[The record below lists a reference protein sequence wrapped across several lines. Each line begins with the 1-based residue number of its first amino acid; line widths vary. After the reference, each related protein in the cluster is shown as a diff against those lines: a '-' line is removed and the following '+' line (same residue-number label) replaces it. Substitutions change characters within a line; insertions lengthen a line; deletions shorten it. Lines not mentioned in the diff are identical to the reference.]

1 MNEKSKNLFLFW
13 TGLLGAFQ
21 FRFIGTFYGVEIIA
35 FLSYFFISWKI
46 YQKNLMVKKF
56 IKMSLLWLLGSIIAN
71 VWNAS

>member
-35 FLSYFFISWKI
+35 FLSFFFISWKI
-46 YQKNLMVKKF
+46 GVRGTGTLIQ
-56 IKMSLLWLLGSIIAN
+56 
-71 VWNAS
+71 